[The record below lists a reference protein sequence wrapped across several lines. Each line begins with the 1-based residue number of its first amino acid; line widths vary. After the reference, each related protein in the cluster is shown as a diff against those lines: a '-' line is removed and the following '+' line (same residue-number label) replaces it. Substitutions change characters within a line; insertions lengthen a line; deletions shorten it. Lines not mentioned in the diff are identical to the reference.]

1 MIWAM
6 KGCDHILSTCYS
18 KAWGGDPSN
27 LSPEWN
33 TETESCLPVLF
44 SFLLFFFRDVVDLNK
59 KASLHQASDVQLSV
73 ESSSAL
79 RVEPSRA
86 QQHEAAS
93 QLRWATLCPLT
104 PLTLRAELNSW
115 HKVGAVMKS
124 SDHRRIKQ
132 GRFQWVIL
140 QECTVTFSVFGVN
153 APFWKSHLP
162 RHPFWLD
169 PAYYEAQMRSKQ
181 SKCPTFKWQP
191 SYLQECGVMWGV
203 RHKTD
208 DYVRHDHRQG
218 VSSTRLFH

>member
-1 MIWAM
+1 MFT
-6 KGCDHILSTCYS
+6 ST
-18 KAWGGDPSN
+18 
-27 LSPEWN
+27 
-33 TETESCLPVLF
+33 LF
-44 SFLLFFFRDVVDLNK
+44 FFIIFFRDVVDLNK

-132 GRFQWVIL
+132 GCFQWVIL
-140 QECTVTFSVFGVN
+140 QERTVTFSVFGVN
-153 APFWKSHLP
+153 ALFWKSHLP

-181 SKCPTFKWQP
+181 SKCPTFKRQP

-203 RHKTD
+203 RHNKA
-208 DYVRHDHRQG
+208 QNWWL
-218 VSSTRLFH
+218 RLSWSPSGGQFNEIISLDG